1 VSRVQLPGDIEEP
14 TPDSRDLQNPDRDL
28 AGALHEVSNALTVV
42 LGWLE
47 CAREEM
53 TPNEIANRAVDIAL
67 SHAKLGRRLARRAI
81 GDDSDAI
88 EEEADLEGLV
98 RDVMTGVEREAL
110 RRGIS
115 LTLSNDTS
123 SRAKIAR
130 SAPGLFQV
138 LTNLLLNAI
147 AMSPEG
153 STVTV
158 ETSANISDA
167 HIAVVDSGPGIEP
180 SRRAAL
186 FSGGVSRRIG
196 GAGVG
201 LRHAYA
207 LTRAHGG
214 MLALAD
220 DAAKSPTVDSE
231 RGARFEVTWP
241 IVTLRLPMSRT
252 STIPTASLEGVRIL
266 LLEDDDAVIGLLSTA
281 LSLRGASVFPT
292 RTPTEFHAATED
304 QIYDAAL
311 LDLSP
316 IADDV
321 GGALARVQS
330 RCPKAKVVVISG
342 SAAEVPEGAQGMMSA
357 WVRKPF
363 EVGEILAVLRNLP
376 RVGG

>member
-1 VSRVQLPGDIEEP
+1 MQLPGDADEP
-14 TPDSRDLQNPDRDL
+14 SADSRDLQNPDRDL

-53 TPNEIANRAVDIAL
+53 APQDIANRAVDIAL

-88 EEEADLEGLV
+88 EEEADLEGVV

-110 RRGIS
+110 RRRIS
-115 LTLSNDTS
+115 LVLANDPS
-123 SRAKIAR
+123 SRAKVAR
-130 SAPGLFQV
+130 AAPGLYQV

-158 ETSANISDA
+158 ETSAAISDA
-167 HIAVVDSGPGIEP
+167 HIAVIDSGPGVDP
-180 SRRAAL
+180 ARRATL
-186 FSGGVSRRIG
+186 FSGGFSRRAG

-220 DAAKSPTVDSE
+220 GNLAGNGNP
-231 RGARFEVTWP
+231 GARFEVTWP
-241 IVTLRLPMSRT
+241 IVVLRPPMSRT
-252 STIPTASLEGVRIL
+252 SSIPSASLEGVRIL

-281 LSLRGASVFPT
+281 LSLRGANVVPT

-304 QIYDAAL
+304 QTYDAAL

-316 IADDV
+316 IAEDV
-321 GGALARVQS
+321 PGALARVQS
-330 RCPKAKVVVISG
+330 RCPQAKVVVISG

-376 RVGG
+376 RVGA

>member
-1 VSRVQLPGDIEEP
+1 VSRVSLPGDIDEP
-14 TPDSRDLQNPDRDL
+14 SADSRDLANPDRDL

-53 TPNEIANRAVDIAL
+53 APHEIANRAVDIAL

-81 GDDSDAI
+81 GDDTDAI
-88 EEEADLEGLV
+88 DEEADLDGLV

-110 RRGIS
+110 RRGIT
-115 LTLSNDTS
+115 LTSSNDPS

-130 SAPGLFQV
+130 SAPGLYQV

-158 ETSANISDA
+158 ETAANISDA
-167 HIAVVDSGPGIEP
+167 HLAVVDSGPGVEP
-180 SRRAAL
+180 SRRATL
-186 FSGGVSRRIG
+186 FNGGFSRRAG

-220 DAAKSPTVDSE
+220 SE
-231 RGARFEVTWP
+231 QGARFEVTWP
-241 IVTLRLPMSRT
+241 IVTLRPPMSRT
-252 STIPTASLEGVRIL
+252 SSIPSASLEGVRIL

-304 QIYDAAL
+304 QTYDAAL

-321 GGALARVQS
+321 GGALARVQK

-342 SAAEVPEGAQGMMSA
+342 SAAEVPDGAQGMMSA

-376 RVGG
+376 RIGG

>member
-1 VSRVQLPGDIEEP
+1 VSRVVQPGDTEEP
-14 TPDSRDLQNPDRDL
+14 SADSRDLQNPDRDL

-53 TPNEIANRAVDIAL
+53 APQEIANRAVDIAM

-81 GDDSDAI
+81 GDDSDPI
-88 EEEADLEGLV
+88 DQEADLEGLV

-110 RRGIS
+110 RRRIT
-115 LTLSNDTS
+115 LTLANDPS

-130 SAPGLFQV
+130 AAPGLFQV

-147 AMSPEG
+147 AMSPDG
-153 STVTV
+153 SAVTV
-158 ETSANISDA
+158 ETAANISDA
-167 HIAVVDSGPGIEP
+167 HIAVIDSGPGVEP
-180 SRRAAL
+180 SRRATL
-186 FSGGVSRRIG
+186 FAGGYSRRAG

-220 DAAKSPTVDSE
+220 GE
-231 RGARFEVTWP
+231 GGARFEVTWP
-241 IVTLRLPMSRT
+241 IVTLRPPMSRT
-252 STIPTASLEGVRIL
+252 SSIPSASLEGVRIL

-281 LSLRGASVFPT
+281 LSLRGATVFPT
-292 RTPTEFHAATED
+292 RTPSEFHAATED
-304 QIYDAAL
+304 QTYDAAL

-316 IADDV
+316 IAEDV
-321 GGALARVQS
+321 GGALTRVQT

-342 SAAEVPEGAQGMMSA
+342 SAAEVPEGAQGLMSA

-376 RVGG
+376 KLNG